1 MEPHLPYDS
10 GGVPTPQGFSYRLRV
25 EDISVTGADA
35 TPLEYHNKRERHYRK
50 LRIRV
55 PGAENPVRT
64 VVIRYR
70 VPNGL
75 KFWQEYEELYWN
87 VTGDEWEIPIRVATA
102 TILLPPGLDG
112 LRTASWTGGYGAT
125 EDGARAT
132 TIEDGFYFDTMGQ
145 LGYREGVTVAVAWN
159 PGVLSRPSFLY
170 KTVLLLKANWLLLL
184 PILSLG
190 FMWKTWH
197 ARGRDPRRLPIAPQ
211 YDSPDGLTPAQA
223 GTLLANRPDMGDI
236 TAALV
241 DLAVRGFVRIEEVE
255 ESGIRKW
262 FASTDYRIVRVRG
275 RDSWDELQKHERRLL
290 KGVFGSRKDEALL
303 SDLQAEFYTQL
314 PEIKSAIYEELMDR
328 GYYTHRPD
336 KTMEGYMAGVVVVLV
351 VGLAGGV
358 PLAGWLQM
366 SLFTAI
372 LSAVGSALPIF
383 VFGFLMPARTGRGT
397 RALEHILGFEEFLD
411 RVESD
416 RYERIE
422 KTPEMFEK

>member
-1 MEPHLPYDS
+1 M
-10 GGVPTPQGFSYRLRV
+10 
-25 EDISVTGADA
+25 
-35 TPLEYHNKRERHYRK
+35 
-50 LRIRV
+50 

-223 GTLLANRPDMGDI
+223 GTLLDNRPDMGDI

-275 RDSWDELQKHERRLL
+275 RDSWDEFQKHERRLL

-358 PLAGWLQM
+358 PLAADVAVHGDSVRRRVCPSHFCLWLPYAG
-366 SLFTAI
+366 SDGARNSGPRTHSGIRGIPRPSGVRPVRAYRKDARDVREV
-372 LSAVGSALPIF
+372 SAVRDGLR
-383 VFGFLMPARTGRGT
+383 FGKA
-397 RALEHILGFEEFLD
+397 LGFSL
-411 RVESD
+411 
-416 RYERIE
+416 
-422 KTPEMFEK
+422 